1 MVSLHSLR
9 IRALSTSLAPRLLE
23 GDVVSL
29 TEALVRLPTVNP
41 ALEAGGGG
49 EAPAASLCG
58 DLLSTW
64 GFGVETHEWAPG
76 RTSLVARIGGEGPS
90 LILNGHLDTVG
101 VEGMT
106 VSPFEPSIREGR
118 LYGRGSCDMKGGVA
132 ALLCAARD
140 MALQGR
146 PRRGELLVVLTSD
159 EEHASRGLEALLAE
173 GLRADAAVVCEPTS
187 LQVMPANKGFA
198 WWRVEFRGRAAHGSR
213 PDQGCDAIRLAGRFL
228 AALDGVEDRLA
239 SAVTH
244 PLLGS
249 GSIHAGTIRGGTA
262 PSVYP
267 DRCELVLEARLLPG
281 QRPEEMGEW
290 LAALGEEV
298 TRVDPRGEVT
308 VIPTLRRPPGDLPGT
323 HPLPRA
329 LQAAGQ
335 AMGRPMGLAG
345 MSAWVEAAW
354 FLEAGIPALC
364 FGPGSIGKAHTADE
378 FVPVEELRAAA
389 SILSRFTRSFLSN
402 GV

>member
-1 MVSLHSLR
+1 VVSLRTLR
-9 IRALSTSLAPRLLE
+9 IRELSTSLTPRLQG
-23 GDVVSL
+23 GDVVAL
-29 TEALVRLPTVNP
+29 TEALVRIPTVNP

-49 EAPAASLCG
+49 EGPAASLCAE
-58 DLLSTW
+58 LLSTW
-64 GFGVETHEWAPG
+64 GFGVATHEWAPG
-76 RTSLVARIGGEGPS
+76 RTSIVARSGRGDPS

-106 VSPFEPSIREGR
+106 VPPFEPLIREGR

-140 MALQGR
+140 VAREGG
-146 PRRGELLVVLTSD
+146 PPRGELLVVLTSD

-213 PDQGCDAIRLAGRFL
+213 PDLGCDAIRLAGRFL
-228 AALDGVEDRLA
+228 AALDAVEDRLVSDA
-239 SAVTH
+239 AH

-249 GSIHAGTIRGGTA
+249 GTIHAGTIRGGTT

-267 DRCELVLEARLLPG
+267 DRCELLLEARLLPG
-281 QRPEEMGEW
+281 QRPEEVGGW

-298 TRVDPRGEVT
+298 TRGDSREEVT
-308 VIPTLRRPPGDLPGT
+308 VIPTLQRPPGDLPGA
-323 HPLPRA
+323 HPLPRK

-335 AMGRPMGLAG
+335 SMGRPMELTG
-345 MSAWVEAAW
+345 MSAWVESAW
-354 FLEAGIPALC
+354 FLEAGIPAVC

-378 FVPVEELRAAA
+378 FVPVEELRDAAN
-389 SILSRFTRSFLSN
+389 ILSRFSRSFLSD
-402 GV
+402 GA